1 MLDQMK
7 VFAKVVHYK
16 NMSLAAK
23 EMGLSTASVSRQVAS
38 LEQKVGA
45 QLLDRSSRKLTLTEA
60 GERFLIKSRII
71 IESME
76 QLQDELSSLNAAPEG
91 LLRVHAHPSVAA
103 RMVMPRLALFFR
115 AYPGLELDLQVS
127 ERQIDLI
134 EDGYD
139 IDIRL
144 GELKDSSLK
153 VRKLADSERVIV
165 ASPEY
170 LRKHGTP
177 RQPTDLLN
185 HNCFTYRPNSEITIW
200 KFFKN
205 GRKCEELRLTGQ
217 FHSNNSEIIKSL
229 TIQGL
234 GISLQTNW
242 GTAHERA
249 VGQLVQLLD
258 NYSVTINSLNNGV
271 FAVFKNTKFM
281 PKKIRL
287 FLDFF
292 ANAEGSD
299 QDAEPAD
306 CVTDK

>member
-1 MLDQMK
+1 MLDQMR
-7 VFAKVVHYK
+7 VFAKVVHYR

-38 LEQKVGA
+38 LEQKIGA

-60 GERFLIKSRII
+60 GERFLIKSRLI

-76 QLQDELSSLNAAPEG
+76 QLQDELSNLNAVPEG

-103 RMVMPRLALFFR
+103 RMIMPRLPLFFR
-115 AYPGLELDLQVS
+115 AFPGLKLDLQVS
-127 ERQIDLI
+127 ERKVDLI

-165 ASPEY
+165 ASPAY
-170 LRKHGTP
+170 LRKYGTP
-177 RQPTDLLN
+177 RQPADLLN
-185 HNCFTYRPNSEITIW
+185 HNCFTYRPNSEITVW
-200 KFFKN
+200 KFFRN
-205 GRKCEELRLTGQ
+205 GQKCEELRLAGQ

-229 TIQGL
+229 TMQGL

-242 GTAHERA
+242 GTAHERSD
-249 VGQLVQLLD
+249 GQLVQILSD
-258 NYSVTINSLNNGV
+258 YSVTINSFNNGV

-292 ANAEGSD
+292 SDAEGKGGDRLSS
-299 QDAEPAD
+299 EY
-306 CVTDK
+306 VTKK